1 MSAADNARCVIKN
14 FWLWLMIIVGLFGAL
29 LLVTVSKQIEGLMG
43 GMINS
48 ESGTTRTKATQS
60 RP

>member
-1 MSAADNARCVIKN
+1 MADNARCVIKN
-14 FWLWLMIIVGLFGAL
+14 LWLWLLIIVGLGGAL

-48 ESGTTRTKATQS
+48 PGAGATKTKAPIP
-60 RP
+60 R